1 MEEEKLDMR
10 DLHFLDSS
18 CSEDNDSEEDEK
30 DKYEEVVRSIR
41 SQEIRKMKED
51 GNFNEVR
58 MTLERSVLKFVDD
71 LL

>member
-1 MEEEKLDMR
+1 MR